1 MLELREILFL
11 PVECVS
17 GEERK
22 RQGERWSRGAE
33 KLEKLPTSE
42 LVLPLHHTA
51 EEERVV
57 ITEIQW
63 TLRNRRPFFSVDRL
77 LESISHATI
86 PEKYILRK
94 EKMMWMNARF
104 VHT

>member
-1 MLELREILFL
+1 MLGLREILFL

-22 RQGERWSRGAE
+22 KKGERWSRGAE

-42 LVLPLHHTA
+42 LVLPLHYTA

-77 LESISHATI
+77 SESIVSHATI
-86 PEKYILRK
+86 PGKYILHE
-94 EKMMWMNARF
+94 EKMIWMNA
-104 VHT
+104 